1 MERCAAPV
9 GGVARGAQFARLRL
23 GAARGGAAGY
33 RRAPRRRLLSAGRQ
47 PAARQPRG
55 VADSDWLV
63 GAEVLDSDR
72 SPRATRADT
81 IRLPV
86 TGMFGREHIYLREV
100 TESRSADAQ
109 IRGQQ
114 TNNAA
119 GNNNSMAYAVADTRI
134 DA

>member
-1 MERCAAPV
+1 MTLTARAGRWRWQCVGRVAP
-9 GGVARGAQFARLRL
+9 GTAKEGSR
-23 GAARGGAAGY
+23 
-33 RRAPRRRLLSAGRQ
+33 RQ

-55 VADSDWLV
+55 VADSDWFV

-72 SPRATRADT
+72 SPRATRTDT
-81 IRLPV
+81 IRLAV
-86 TGMFGREHIYLREV
+86 TGMFVREHIYLREV

-119 GNNNSMAYAVADTRI
+119 GNNNSMADTVAETRI